1 MSGARAELVR
11 GYVLHQRPWR
21 NTSMLIEA
29 FTADAGR
36 IGLVAR
42 GVRRSGSR
50 TRALLEP
57 FQPLLLNW
65 SGRGELHTLTGV
77 EAERWRA
84 PPTGRALLAGFY
96 CSELAMR
103 LLGRDD
109 PNPEAFAAY
118 DEAITALAAG
128 SATEP
133 ALRRFE
139 LALLDAL
146 GFAPP
151 LVTEA
156 DSGTAVAED
165 SSDYI
170 YVAEAGPV
178 ASANETAQGQ
188 SEDIIRVPGAHLHA
202 LARGKLDDPAVLQS
216 ARRILRACL
225 APHLGSKPLKS
236 RELYRSMY
244 GSGKRTTNGHE

>member
-1 MSGARAELVR
+1 MSTARATLVR

-50 TRALLEP
+50 TRASLEP

-65 SGRGELHTLTGV
+65 SGRGELHTLTAV
-77 EAERWRA
+77 EAESWRA
-84 PPTGRALLAGFY
+84 PPTGPSLLAGFY
-96 CSELAMR
+96 CSELVMR
-103 LLGRDD
+103 MLGRDD
-109 PNPEAFAAY
+109 PHPEAFAAY
-118 DEAITALAAG
+118 DEAIAALAAG
-128 SATEP
+128 AATEP

-156 DSGTAVAED
+156 QTGAAVAD
-165 SSDYI
+165 DASDYI

-178 ASANETAQGQ
+178 AAGNEAAQGR
-188 SEDIIRVPGAHLHA
+188 SEDLIRVPGTHLHA
-202 LARGKLDDPAVLQS
+202 LARGELDDAAVLQS

-244 GSGKRTTNGHE
+244 GGRDKNHG

>member
-1 MSGARAELVR
+1 MSTTRGTLAR

-65 SGRGELHTLTGV
+65 SGRGELHTLTTV

-84 PPTGRALLAGFY
+84 PPAGRALLAGFY
-96 CSELAMR
+96 CSELVMR

-109 PNPEAFAAY
+109 PHPEAFAAY
-118 DEAITALAAG
+118 DETVAALAADA
-128 SATEP
+128 ATEP

-139 LALLDAL
+139 LTLLDAL
-146 GFAPP
+146 GLAPP

-156 DSGTAVAED
+156 DSGAAVAAD
-165 SSDYI
+165 DTMYL
-170 YVAEAGPV
+170 YVPESGPLPSGGE
-178 ASANETAQGQ
+178 SAHGR
-188 SEDIIRVPGAHLHA
+188 SEDIIHVPGAHLHA
-202 LARGKLDDPAVLQS
+202 LHRGDLDDPEVLHS

-244 GSGKRTTNGHE
+244 GSGKKTTNEH